1 MRVFCVCGLQRSGN
15 HAIIDWVRSLF
26 PESIYFGDQP
36 HNLFH
41 NLEHLTG
48 ILDSCGSSHLIFSF
62 EDSIKHS
69 PDPSQPLLSTVTNF
83 PLAKFPK
90 IDVMQIYVLRDP
102 YNLWASRLAG
112 RERPVRGGVGL
123 TSDPSWETFRQNWIY
138 FANLY
143 TTDPKSFILFNN
155 WHNSYQYRK
164 NICSIYRGEYSET
177 TMNQVASQG
186 GGSSFQGNQRSSY
199 SEILKNPKK
208 FLKPTILK
216 RILKHPVP
224 HAKKWLSPKINANQ
238 LAVEDRWAF
247 LLNHPDGH
255 WVLEDDEIRKR
266 SLDIFQ
272 MAISKDGKLLS
283 QEN

>member
-1 MRVFCVCGLQRSGN
+1 MKIFCVYGLQRSGN

-36 HNLFH
+36 HNLFL
-41 NLEHLTG
+41 NLEHMNG
-48 ILDSCGSSHLIFSF
+48 ILSSCDSSHLIFSF
-62 EDSIKHS
+62 EDSTKHS

-83 PLAKFPK
+83 PLEKFPE
-90 IDVMQIYVLRDP
+90 IDVTQIYVLRDP

-112 RERPVRGGVGL
+112 RERPAHGGIGL
-123 TSDPSWETFRQNWIY
+123 TSDPSWETFRQNWMC
-138 FANLY
+138 FADLY

-164 NICSIYRGEYSET
+164 NICSIYHGEYSET
-177 TMNQVASQG
+177 TMNEVAPQG

-199 SEILKNPKK
+199 SEVLKNPKK
-208 FLKPTILK
+208 FFKPTILK
-216 RILKHPVP
+216 RILKHPVT

-247 LLNHPDGH
+247 LLTHPDGH
-255 WVLEDDEIRKR
+255 WVLEDGEIRKR

-283 QEN
+283 EKN